1 MSSTILKIIK
11 PNNALDKDIKK
22 YEVTQTIIN
31 EVKKISHLT
40 KPTSADFLQFVA
52 SLLENLV
59 VKRDKIDKKELFIN
73 ILRITFPQ
81 ITSEEIDLACTIV
94 QSLIDNK
101 IIKKIPILKYAW
113 HLSQEVLGIFFV
125 KLIK

>member
-1 MSSTILKIIK
+1 MTSTILKIIK
-11 PNNALDKDIKK
+11 PNNALDKYIKK
-22 YEVTQTIIN
+22 DQVTQTIIN

-94 QSLIDNK
+94 QS
-101 IIKKIPILKYAW
+101 
-113 HLSQEVLGIFFV
+113 
-125 KLIK
+125 